1 MNAEPEQLRVRVYQS
16 EGRLMVAAPLPGV
29 GPEDIAVRVAGDT
42 LTIHGDVRGVRQEA
56 RDLLTVEW
64 AIGPYHRELRLPQQV
79 DGARANATFGNGV
92 LVLALPKL
100 DRGGPAGDAEFR
112 LQVLDAPRGQRVG
125 HHGQDLSP
133 TTTDAHRRQT
143 AAVVARAQGAGRE
156 TASE

>member
-1 MNAEPEQLRVRVYQS
+1 MTEAPAHVPVRVYQS
-16 EGRLMVAAPLPGV
+16 DGRLMVAVPLPGV
-29 GPEDIAVRVAGDT
+29 GPADIAVRVAGDA

-64 AIGPYHRELRLPQQV
+64 AIGPYHRELRLPQAV
-79 DGARANATFGNGV
+79 DGARANATYGNGV

-100 DRGGPAGDAEFR
+100 QPGTPAGDAEFR

-125 HHGQDLSP
+125 HHGQDLRP
-133 TTTDAHRRQT
+133 TTTAAHRRQT

-156 TASE
+156 TASA